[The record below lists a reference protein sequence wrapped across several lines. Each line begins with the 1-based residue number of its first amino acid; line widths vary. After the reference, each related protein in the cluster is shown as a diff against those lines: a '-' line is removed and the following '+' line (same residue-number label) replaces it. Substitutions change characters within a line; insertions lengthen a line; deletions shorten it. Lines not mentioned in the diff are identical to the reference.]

1 MVDTLRELL
10 HSSLSEQSRKQY
22 SRAWVVFTEFY
33 TRYQGA
39 DLHLPVSTACIAL
52 FISFLCAKGLAP
64 ATINS
69 YLSAIAYVHKI
80 KGHYDPT
87 KSFLV
92 EKLLVAVGRRGQA
105 DVRMP
110 ISRPLLYE
118 LVRALQ
124 HTSPSAYRRSL
135 FGAMFMTAFYGFFR
149 IGELSCNSKQQVDTV
164 VQFDQVTFL
173 KQSSRVTAVK
183 IVITKFK
190 HNTNNR
196 PFVITIESEPS
207 EQFCPVQTLIDYI
220 KLRGYHQGPLFT
232 CAAGGAISTNN
243 FNTELRRALN
253 FCGLDCSRYKSHSF
267 RIGAACHASEKGFS
281 DSQIR
286 ALGRWSSDAFRTYIR
301 PPSLK
306 ANKLVFKR
314 FKDTS
319 QAAVGSPLYR
329 SVRSCYAV
337 VIFTTAI

>member
-1 MVDTLRELL
+1 MVDTLKELL

-124 HTSPSAYRRSL
+124 HT
-135 FGAMFMTAFYGFFR
+135 R
-149 IGELSCNSKQQVDTV
+149 ICELSYNSKQQVDTV

-207 EQFCPVQTLIDYI
+207 ETFCPVQTLIDYI
-220 KLRGYHQGPLFT
+220 KLRGYHKGPLFT

-306 ANKLVFKR
+306 AN
-314 FKDTS
+314 
-319 QAAVGSPLYR
+319 
-329 SVRSCYAV
+329 
-337 VIFTTAI
+337 

>member
-1 MVDTLRELL
+1 MVDTLKELL
-10 HSSLSEQSRKQY
+10 HSSLSERSRKQY
-22 SRAWVVFTEFY
+22 SRAWVVFSEFY
-33 TRYQGA
+33 TRYQSA
-39 DLHLPVSTACIAL
+39 DLTFPVSTACIAL
-52 FISFLCAKGLAP
+52 FISLLCAKGLAP
-64 ATINS
+64 ATISS

-80 KGHYDPT
+80 KGYLDPT
-87 KSFLV
+87 KSSLI
-92 EKLLVAVGRRGQA
+92 EKLLVALSRRGQA

-118 LVRALQ
+118 LVSALQ

-149 IGELSCNSKQQVDTV
+149 IGELSCASKKQVDTV
-164 VQFDQVTFL
+164 LQFDHVTFL

-207 EQFCPVQTLIDYI
+207 ETFCPVQTLLDYI
-220 KLRGYHQGPLFT
+220 KLRGHQKGPLFA
-232 CAAGGAISTNN
+232 CADGEAISTND
-243 FNTELRRALN
+243 FNLELRRALT

-281 DSQIR
+281 DSHIR
-286 ALGRWSSDAFRTYIR
+286 ALGRWRSDAFRTYIR

-306 ANKLVFKR
+306 AN
-314 FKDTS
+314 
-319 QAAVGSPLYR
+319 
-329 SVRSCYAV
+329 
-337 VIFTTAI
+337 

>member
-1 MVDTLRELL
+1 MA
-10 HSSLSEQSRKQY
+10 LS
-22 SRAWVVFTEFY
+22 
-33 TRYQGA
+33 
-39 DLHLPVSTACIAL
+39 
-52 FISFLCAKGLAP
+52 
-64 ATINS
+64 
-69 YLSAIAYVHKI
+69 
-80 KGHYDPT
+80 
-87 KSFLV
+87 
-92 EKLLVAVGRRGQA
+92 RRGQA

-118 LVRALQ
+118 LVSALQ

-149 IGELSCNSKQQVDTV
+149 IGELSCASKKQVDTV
-164 VQFDQVTFL
+164 LQFDHVTFL

-207 EQFCPVQTLIDYI
+207 ETFCPVQTLLDYI
-220 KLRGYHQGPLFT
+220 KLRGHQKGPLFA
-232 CAAGGAISTNN
+232 CADGEAISTND
-243 FNTELRRALN
+243 FNLELRRALT

-286 ALGRWSSDAFRTYIR
+286 ALGRWRSDAFRTYIR

-306 ANKLVFKR
+306 AN
-314 FKDTS
+314 
-319 QAAVGSPLYR
+319 
-329 SVRSCYAV
+329 
-337 VIFTTAI
+337 

>member
-1 MVDTLRELL
+1 M
-10 HSSLSEQSRKQY
+10 
-22 SRAWVVFTEFY
+22 
-33 TRYQGA
+33 
-39 DLHLPVSTACIAL
+39 PVSTACIAL

-207 EQFCPVQTLIDYI
+207 EPFCPVQTLIDYI
-220 KLRGYHQGPLFT
+220 KLRGYHKGPLFT

-306 ANKLVFKR
+306 AN
-314 FKDTS
+314 
-319 QAAVGSPLYR
+319 
-329 SVRSCYAV
+329 
-337 VIFTTAI
+337 

>member
-1 MVDTLRELL
+1 MC
-10 HSSLSEQSRKQY
+10 SRYHKL
-22 SRAWVVFTEFY
+22 V
-33 TRYQGA
+33 
-39 DLHLPVSTACIAL
+39 P
-52 FISFLCAKGLAP
+52 ISNSIC
-64 ATINS
+64 TIDQRP
-69 YLSAIAYVHKI
+69 L
-80 KGHYDPT
+80 DPT

-92 EKLLVAVGRRGQA
+92 EKLLLAVGCRGQA

-207 EQFCPVQTLIDYI
+207 EPFCPVQTLIDYI
-220 KLRGYHQGPLFT
+220 KLRGYHKGPLFT
-232 CAAGGAISTNN
+232 CAASGAISTNN

-306 ANKLVFKR
+306 AN
-314 FKDTS
+314 
-319 QAAVGSPLYR
+319 
-329 SVRSCYAV
+329 
-337 VIFTTAI
+337 